1 MFRYF
6 SLVCLSLALCG
17 QTSVASAQM
26 FETNMERTG
35 ATFTRGTVS
44 TGGPQ
49 ACWALCAKD
58 GRCKAWTWER
68 AGINGAS
75 AMCSLKSAVTPGR
88 FSPCCVSG
96 LSAKLEQQ
104 IELGLDGGPARSSR
118 QSAALVPTRPI
129 QQSTRSTPRPTIVR
143 PAPRPI
149 VAAPLMSA
157 PPVNVRQFSAR
168 PVPQRTK
175 NGVPFYSVN
184 RETTA
189 APLQVNQSNSA
200 QTTKPNL
207 PASAQGQN
215 RKIKNSLLLL
225 GE

>member
-1 MFRYF
+1 MFRY
-6 SLVCLSLALCG
+6 LSLFCLCFALCG
-17 QTSVASAQM
+17 QASIANAQM

-35 ATFTRGTVS
+35 ATFTRS
-44 TGGPQ
+44 TISANGPQ

-68 AGINGAS
+68 PGINGPL
-75 AMCSLKSAVTPGR
+75 AMCSLKSAVTPGQ

-104 IELGLDGGPARSSR
+104 IELGLDGRPARSPR
-118 QSAALVPTRPI
+118 QSIALGPTRPI
-129 QQSTRSTPRPTIVR
+129 QRTAIVR
-143 PAPRPI
+143 PRTRPV

-157 PPVNVRQFSAR
+157 PPMNVRKISAQ
-168 PVPQRTK
+168 PVTQRRT

-184 RETTA
+184 RQIAA
-189 APLQVNQSNSA
+189 APLQVNQPHPTRA
-200 QTTKPNL
+200 IQPVKPNL
-207 PASAQGQN
+207 PAPARPQN
-215 RKIKNSLLLL
+215 SKIKNSLLLL